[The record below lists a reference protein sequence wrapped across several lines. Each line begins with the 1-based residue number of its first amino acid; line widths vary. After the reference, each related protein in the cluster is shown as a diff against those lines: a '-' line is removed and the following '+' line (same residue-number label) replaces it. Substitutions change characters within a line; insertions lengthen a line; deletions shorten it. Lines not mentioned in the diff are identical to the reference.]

1 MKENTKRC
9 LILAV
14 LVLTALLFAVYTI
27 STFEPSRHPLSIRR
41 VREMPGDI
49 EIFYAGKTI
58 ISTINLALITFL
70 LATYI
75 DLYRKVKSEFT
86 IALMVFSAVLLLY
99 AFASSPILYMR
110 LGFRPAGLGPFAI
123 LPDIFSCVAVS
134 ILIYL
139 SFKY

>member
-1 MKENTKRC
+1 MKENTRRC
-9 LILAV
+9 LVLAV
-14 LVLTALLFAVYTI
+14 MVLAALLFAGYTI
-27 STFEPSRHPLSIRR
+27 STFEPPKHPLSIRR

-49 EIFYAGKTI
+49 EIFYAGKTV
-58 ISTINLALITFL
+58 ISTLNLALITFL

-75 DLYRKVKSEFT
+75 DLYKRVKSEFT
-86 IALMVFSAVLLLY
+86 VALMIFSAVLLLY

-110 LGFRPAGLGPFAI
+110 FGFRPAGLGPFAI
-123 LPDIFSCVAVS
+123 LPDVFSCIAVS